1 MLVLTILALAVLAL
15 ILFIRSI
22 YRTKMTF
29 PDKTISK
36 LEHAGILIL
45 HITFLFMLYDTWL
58 LMESSRSWVMGPEI
72 VFGIIAWAFAVIAAF
87 HLLVLVLGG
96 KSWLIWP
103 LRLSVWLATVIFI
116 YLLLFNLQELDSMT
130 MKFATMA
137 GVVGGGLSIL
147 GDIFSR
153 PRLLSTQK
161 K

>member
-72 VFGIIAWAFAVIAAF
+72 VFGIIAWAFAFIAAF